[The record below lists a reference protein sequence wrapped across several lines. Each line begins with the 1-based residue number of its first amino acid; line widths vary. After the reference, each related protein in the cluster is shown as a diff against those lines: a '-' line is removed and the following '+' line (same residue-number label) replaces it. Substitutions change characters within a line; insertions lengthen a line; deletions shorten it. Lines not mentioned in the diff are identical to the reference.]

1 MAGGFPLAPERCIL
15 IGMMS
20 SSRRSFLAG
29 AVTFRLAGQA
39 LAQSINGRGLAVG
52 FIGSG
57 VRGKELI
64 DEFTEVPGVR
74 GVAVC
79 DLYDGCLERAKE
91 QLGASIQTTKDY
103 RAVLDNPQ
111 VQAVCIATPDH
122 LHERM
127 VMDALSAGK
136 HVYIEKPISWSFMEG
151 ERMAAASA
159 ARPKQVLQ
167 VGSQGKTS
175 ALTAKAREIVAS
187 GQLGKLNM
195 VRLSEH
201 RNTAEGAWL
210 YPVPPDASEKTID
223 WAKFLGPR
231 PSRPFRAE
239 TFFRWRCWWE
249 FSGGVATD
257 LFVHQFTTLH
267 EILNVKHPSAAVS
280 MGGIMRW
287 NDGRDVPDVMNS
299 MLEYPEGFMVD
310 LYVNQCN
317 SGNRGRGVWIM
328 GDQGAMQVDGGRL
341 TVFPEPVFGEA
352 MQYGSQNFPK
362 RLREAYLKSFEGK
375 PGTQRREPV
384 ETKIARGPSHVARF
398 VESVVDN
405 KPSKE
410 NALDG
415 HYAAGAA
422 QLCNHAYRNRKR
434 AEWWELRG

>member
-1 MAGGFPLAPERCIL
+1 IL
-15 IGMMS
+15 
-20 SSRRSFLAG
+20 RS
-29 AVTFRLAGQA
+29 
-39 LAQSINGRGLAVG
+39 
-52 FIGSG
+52 
-57 VRGKELI
+57 
-64 DEFTEVPGVR
+64 
-74 GVAVC
+74 
-79 DLYDGCLERAKE
+79 
-91 QLGASIQTTKDY
+91 
-103 RAVLDNPQ
+103 
-111 VQAVCIATPDH
+111 
-122 LHERM
+122 
-127 VMDALSAGK
+127 VMG
-136 HVYIEKPISWSFMEG
+136 
-151 ERMAAASA
+151 
-159 ARPKQVLQ
+159 
-167 VGSQGKTS
+167 
-175 ALTAKAREIVAS
+175 
-187 GQLGKLNM
+187 
-195 VRLSEH
+195 
-201 RNTAEGAWL
+201 
-210 YPVPPDASEKTID
+210 
-223 WAKFLGPR
+223 
-231 PSRPFRAE
+231 
-239 TFFRWRCWWE
+239 E

-299 MLEYPEGFMVD
+299 MLEYPEGFVVD

-341 TVFPEPVFGEA
+341 TVFPEPVFGDA

-362 RLREAYLKSFEGK
+362 RLREAYLKQFEGK

>member
-1 MAGGFPLAPERCIL
+1 M
-15 IGMMS
+15 GMIS

-29 AVTFRLAGQA
+29 AVTFRLASQA
-39 LAQSINGRGLAVG
+39 AAQTINGRGLPVG

-57 VRGKELI
+57 IRGKQLI

-74 GVAVC
+74 GVAVA

-91 QLGASIQTTKDY
+91 QLGPSIQTTKDY
-103 RAVLDNPQ
+103 RSILDNKD

-127 VMDALSAGK
+127 VLDALDAGK
-136 HVYIEKPISWSFMEG
+136 HVYIEKPISWTFAEG
-151 ERMAAASA
+151 ERMVAASA

-175 ALTAKAREIVAS
+175 ALTAKAREMVAS
-187 GQLGKLNM
+187 GRLGKLNM
-195 VRLSEH
+195 IRLSEH
-201 RNTAEGAWL
+201 RNNAEGAWV
-210 YPVPPDASEKTID
+210 YPVPPDASPSTID
-223 WAKFLGPR
+223 WPRFLGPR
-231 PSRPFRAE
+231 PARPFQAE

-267 EILNVKHPSAAVS
+267 EILNVKHPAAAVS

-299 MLEYPEGFMVD
+299 ILEYPEGFIVD
-310 LYVNQCN
+310 LYVNLCN

-328 GDQGAMQVDGGRL
+328 GDQGALQIDGGRM

-352 MQYGSQNFPK
+352 QPYGSLNFPK
-362 RLREAYLKSFEGK
+362 RIRDAYLKSFEGK
-375 PGTQRREPV
+375 PGTQRKAEEEIRV
-384 ETKIARGPSHVARF
+384 ERGPTHVARF
-398 VESVVDN
+398 VESVVEG
-405 KPSKE
+405 KPSLE
-410 NALDG
+410 TALDG
-415 HYAAGAA
+415 HHAAAAA
-422 QLCNHAYRNRKR
+422 QLCNHAYRYKKR
-434 AEWWELRG
+434 AEWADLKG